1 MEDSVEVLQRACRSG
16 DTSLLRRCLDSH
28 PSSINA
34 LDPRLGWSA
43 LYRAVICGHYE
54 ASQLL
59 LTSGA
64 DPNIRNKVGEV
75 PLHQAAD
82 AGQDKLVHLLLDHHA
97 DPNVLSCGSDYLDG
111 ETPLH
116 KAAKRGHHRV
126 CQLLLTHKA
135 DPEMKT
141 ALQGQTALHL
151 AVEVG
156 WKRVVQVLVAGDAS
170 TEAVDRAGLRPGDL
184 GGREVLQ
191 WLEKSPSPD
200 PPYMSDV
207 DAKTSNSDLSPRST
221 PSSPSGFKI
230 SFQPSPPVFCQ
241 ILHSP
246 PISRDDE
253 DIIMFERSGSAPIS
267 HRDQEVTC
275 DFRAVPDSPVAA
287 EDYKRS
293 ALYLWLCGV
302 RLDGLFELLVERGY
316 GELDGL
322 LEQVE
327 GKKLNLQALQGLG
340 VGKIGE
346 RVRLMACL
354 EEQIVTRQ
362 GNFQASPSPFPRL
375 NLCCP
380 QAVDTSTLSL
390 LQWLEDIKLRHLHP
404 NFLATGYSDLEHLLG
419 LMHTKYALT
428 DEVLERDI
436 GIRKL
441 GYRHRILLKLFDDS
455 QVAISMLPTDGR
467 NQRLE
472 SPAVLEKERKV
483 PPCELCSIM

>member
-1 MEDSVEVLQRACRSG
+1 M
-16 DTSLLRRCLDSH
+16 T
-28 PSSINA
+28 
-34 LDPRLGWSA
+34 
-43 LYRAVICGHYE
+43 Y
-54 ASQLL
+54 
-59 LTSGA
+59 
-64 DPNIRNKVGEV
+64 
-75 PLHQAAD
+75 
-82 AGQDKLVHLLLDHHA
+82 
-97 DPNVLSCGSDYLDG
+97 
-111 ETPLH
+111 
-116 KAAKRGHHRV
+116 
-126 CQLLLTHKA
+126 KA
-135 DPEMKT
+135 DPDVKT
-141 ALQGQTALHL
+141 ALLGQTALHL

-170 TEAVDRAGLRPGDL
+170 TEAMDRAGLKPGDL
-184 GGREVLQ
+184 GGREAAQ

-207 DAKTSNSDLSPRST
+207 DVKTSNSDLSPRSN

-246 PISRDDE
+246 PISRDEE
-253 DIIMFERSGSAPIS
+253 DIVMFERSGTAPIS
-267 HRDQEVTC
+267 HRDQEATC
-275 DFRAVPDSPVAA
+275 DFRAVQDSPVAA

-322 LEQVE
+322 LEHVE
-327 GKKLNLQALQGLG
+327 GKRLNLQIMQGLG
-340 VGKIGE
+340 IAKIGE

-354 EEQIVTRQ
+354 EEQIMTRQ
-362 GNFQASPSPFPRL
+362 TQSQVSPSPLPRL

-380 QAVDTSTLSL
+380 QATDTSIPSL

-404 NFLATGYSDLEHLLG
+404 NFLATGYSDLEHLLA

-441 GYRHRILLKLFDDS
+441 GYRHRILLRLFEDS
-455 QVAISMLPTDGR
+455 QIAISMLPSDGR
-467 NQRLE
+467 NTQFD
-472 SPAVLEKERKV
+472 SPATLEKERKITA
-483 PPCELCSIM
+483 CELCSTM

>member
-1 MEDSVEVLQRACRSG
+1 
-16 DTSLLRRCLDSH
+16 
-28 PSSINA
+28 
-34 LDPRLGWSA
+34 
-43 LYRAVICGHYE
+43 VICGHYE
-54 ASQLL
+54 ASHLL

-82 AGQDKLVHLLLDHHA
+82 AGQDKLVQLLLENHA
-97 DPNVLSCGSDYLDG
+97 DPNVVSCGRDYLDG

-116 KAAKRGHHRV
+116 KGAKRGHHRV
-126 CQLLLTHKA
+126 CQMLLTHRA
-135 DPEMKT
+135 DPDIKT
-141 ALQGQTALHL
+141 ALKGQTALHL
-151 AVEVG
+151 AVEIG
-156 WKRVVQVLVAGDAS
+156 WKRVVQVLVAGNAS
-170 TEAVDRAGLRPGDL
+170 TEVLDRAGLKPGDL
-184 GGREVLQ
+184 GERGEVVQ

-207 DAKTSNSDLSPRST
+207 DAKTSNSDLSPRSNL
-221 PSSPSGFKI
+221 SSPSGFRI
-230 SFQPSPPVFCQ
+230 TFQPSPPVFCQ

-246 PISRDDE
+246 PISRDED
-253 DIIMFERSGSAPIS
+253 DIIMFERSCAVSIPL
-267 HRDQEVTC
+267 RDQEATC
-275 DFRAVPDSPVAA
+275 DFRSVQDSPVAA

-327 GKKLNLQALQGLG
+327 GKKLTLQVLQGLG
-340 VGKIGE
+340 VVKIGE

-354 EEQIVTRQ
+354 EEQISARYSH
-362 GNFQASPSPFPRL
+362 ASPRPLNRL

-380 QAVDTSTLSL
+380 QVSDSSFPSL

-404 NFLATGYSDLEHLLG
+404 NFLATGYSDLEHLIA

-428 DEVLERDI
+428 DEILERDI

-441 GYRHRILLKLFDDS
+441 GYRHRILLKLFDDAEMA
-455 QVAISMLPTDGR
+455 VSMLATNGR
-467 NQRLE
+467 SQKIDNY
-472 SPAVLEKERKV
+472 AVVEKDRQV
-483 PPCELCSIM
+483 VACELCSIM